1 VKAAVEALRRLSIRV
16 LVIIGAVLALS
27 GMHVSMRLAGQPVA
41 VPVPVPVLII
51 AAELAAIGALCWLI
65 SRAVRGCPFPSLLP
79 WRTA

>member
-41 VPVPVPVLII
+41 VPVPVLII

-79 WRTA
+79 RRTA